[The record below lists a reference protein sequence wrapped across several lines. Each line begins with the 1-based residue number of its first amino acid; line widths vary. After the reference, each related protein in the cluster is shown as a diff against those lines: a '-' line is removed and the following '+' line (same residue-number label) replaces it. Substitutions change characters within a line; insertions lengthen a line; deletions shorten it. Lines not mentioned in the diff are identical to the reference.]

1 MSDEGLGIGH
11 AEGMALF
18 VKDAVVGDRVRT
30 KAVKVKKNYAFAR
43 TEEVL
48 QPSEDRTEPICPVA
62 RSCGG
67 CQIQEMRYEAQ
78 LRLKEQ
84 KVRNNLTRIGGFYI
98 DDNRI
103 INNADMKETGFG
115 EEISDAGIFCPII
128 GMDSPWKYRNKAQ
141 FPIGTGRDGKPI
153 AGFYAGRT
161 HSIIDNYRCDIGIE
175 ENRIILETVLDWMER
190 NHVSAYDEETG
201 KGIIRH
207 VMTRAGFAT
216 GQLMAVIVAAAE
228 RLPEEKQLTEA
239 LRTAVNGLETGS
251 GSRRFLLTSII
262 LNTNKEKTNVI
273 LGSGS
278 RALFGEDY
286 IEDKIGDL
294 TYRISSKSFY
304 QVNPEQ
310 TRVLYETALSYAGL
324 TGKETVWD
332 LYCGTGTISLFLA
345 QRAGKVIG
353 VEVIPDAIKNAE
365 NNAQINHIDNCQ
377 FIVGKAEDL
386 VDRLEKADVIVVDPP
401 RKGLDR
407 IVVDTI
413 LKSAPERIVYVS
425 CDSATL
431 ARDLKLFSEGGYQLK
446 KVQPVDMFPHTVH
459 VETVVLLSRE
469 KVDGHISIDL
479 DIEKLESKGGSA
491 TYPEI
496 KAYVKEKYGLNVSSL
511 YIGQI
516 KDKAGIKERKNY
528 NTGSGNGR
536 VPTCPPEKE
545 EAILDAFQHFNL
557 I

>member
-1 MSDEGLGIGH
+1 MKKNDIVEITIEDMSDEGLGIGH

-18 VKDAVVGDRVRT
+18 VKDAVVGDRVRA

-48 QPSEDRTEPICPVA
+48 QPSGDRTEPICPVA

-98 DDNRI
+98 DNNRI
-103 INNADMKETGFG
+103 MNNADMKETGSG
-115 EEISDAGIFCPII
+115 EESSGAGIFCPII
-128 GMDSPWKYRNKAQ
+128 GMDSPWEYRNKAQ
-141 FPIGTGRDGKPI
+141 FPVGTGRDGKPI

-161 HSIIDNYRCDIGIE
+161 HSIIDNHRCNIGIE
-175 ENRIILETVLDWMER
+175 ENQIILETVLDWMER
-190 NHVSAYDEETG
+190 NHVSAYSEETG

-216 GQLMAVIVAAAE
+216 GQLMAVIVAASD

-239 LRTAVNGLETGS
+239 LRTAVNGRETGS

-286 IEDKIGDL
+286 IEDKIGEL

-304 QVNPEQ
+304 QVNPAQ

-365 NNAQINHIDNCQ
+365 KNAQLNHIDNCK

-431 ARDLKLFSEGGYQLK
+431 ARDRKLFAEDGYQLE

-459 VETVVLLSRE
+459 VETVVLLTR
-469 KVDGHISIDL
+469 
-479 DIEKLESKGGSA
+479 
-491 TYPEI
+491 
-496 KAYVKEKYGLNVSSL
+496 
-511 YIGQI
+511 
-516 KDKAGIKERKNY
+516 
-528 NTGSGNGR
+528 NT
-536 VPTCPPEKE
+536 
-545 EAILDAFQHFNL
+545 
-557 I
+557 

>member
-18 VKDAVVGDRVRT
+18 VKDAVVGDRVRA

-48 QPSEDRTEPICPVA
+48 QPSEDRAEPICPVA

-98 DDNRI
+98 DDDRI
-103 INNADMKETGFG
+103 INNADMKETGSG
-115 EEISDAGIFCPII
+115 EEISDVGIFCPII

-161 HSIIDNYRCDIGIE
+161 HSIIDNHRCDIGIE

-190 NHVSAYDEETG
+190 NHVSAYNEETG

-239 LRTAVNGLETGS
+239 LLSAVNSHEAASCG
-251 GSRRFLLTSII
+251 RRQFRLTSII

-286 IEDKIGDL
+286 IEDKIGEL

-304 QVNPEQ
+304 QVNPAQ

-365 NNAQINHIDNCQ
+365 KNAQLNHIDNCQ

-413 LKSAPERIVYVS
+413 LESAPERIVYVS

-459 VETVVLLSRE
+459 VETVVLLTR
-469 KVDGHISIDL
+469 
-479 DIEKLESKGGSA
+479 
-491 TYPEI
+491 
-496 KAYVKEKYGLNVSSL
+496 
-511 YIGQI
+511 
-516 KDKAGIKERKNY
+516 
-528 NTGSGNGR
+528 NT
-536 VPTCPPEKE
+536 
-545 EAILDAFQHFNL
+545 
-557 I
+557 

>member
-18 VKDAVVGDRVRT
+18 VKDAVVGDRVRA

-48 QPSEDRTEPICPVA
+48 QPSEDRAEPICPVA

-84 KVRNNLTRIGGFYI
+84 KVRNNLMRIGGFYI

-103 INNADMKETGFG
+103 INNADMKETGSG

-141 FPIGTGRDGKPI
+141 FPIGTGRDGNPV

-161 HSIIDNYRCDIGIE
+161 HSIIDNHQCDIGIE
-175 ENRIILETVLDWMER
+175 ENRIVLETVLDWMKQY
-190 NHVSAYDEETG
+190 HVSAYNETTG
-201 KGIIRH
+201 MGIIRH

-216 GQLMAVIVAAAE
+216 GQLMVVIVAAVQ
-228 RLPEEKQLTEA
+228 RLPKEEQLVKALEA
-239 LRTAVNGLETGS
+239 ALKERS
-251 GSRRFLLTSII
+251 FHLTSIV
-262 LNTNKEKTNVI
+262 LNINKAKTNVI
-273 LGSGS
+273 LGEGS
-278 RALFGEDY
+278 RTLLGEDY
-286 IEDKIGDL
+286 IEDKIGEL

-304 QVNPEQ
+304 QVNPAQ
-310 TRVLYETALSYAGL
+310 TEKLYMTALSYAQL
-324 TGKETVWD
+324 TGEETVWD

-345 QRAGKVIG
+345 QKAGKVIG
-353 VEVIPDAIKNAE
+353 VEVIPDAIRNAEKNAD
-365 NNAQINHIDNCQ
+365 INHIDNCE
-377 FIVGKAEDL
+377 FIVGKAEDV
-386 VDRLEKADVIVVDPP
+386 VDRLEQAEVIVVDPP
-401 RKGLDR
+401 RKGLDHT
-407 IVVDTI
+407 VVDTI
-413 LKSAPERIVYVS
+413 LRCAPDRIVYVS

-431 ARDLKLFSEGGYQLK
+431 ARDLKLFAEGGYRIR

-459 VETVVLLSRE
+459 VETVVLLGRE
-469 KVDGHISIDL
+469 KVDGYIDLDL

-496 KAYVKEKYGLNVSSL
+496 KAYVKEK
-511 YIGQI
+511 IGKVANHYDQI
-516 KDKAGIKERKNY
+516 TGIDVILSVIKNPAA
-528 NTGSGNGR
+528 TGKHS
-536 VPTCPPEKE
+536 PTPHPRTILRGKRHPP
-545 EAILDAFQHFNL
+545 ILRQR
-557 I
+557 

>member
-18 VKDAVVGDRVRT
+18 VKDAVVGDRVRA

-48 QPSEDRTEPICPVA
+48 QPSGDRTEPICPVA

-103 INNADMKETGFG
+103 MNNADMKEAGSG
-115 EEISDAGIFCPII
+115 EESSGTGIFCPII
-128 GMDSPWKYRNKAQ
+128 GMDSPWEYRNKAQ
-141 FPIGTGRDGKPI
+141 FPVGTGRDGKPI
-153 AGFYAGRT
+153 AGLYAGRT
-161 HSIIDNYRCDIGIE
+161 YSIIDNHRCNIGVE
-175 ENRIILETVLDWMER
+175 ENQIILETVLDWMER
-190 NHVSAYDEETG
+190 NHVSAYSEETG

-216 GQLMAVIVAAAE
+216 GQLMAVIVAAAD

-239 LRTAVNGLETGS
+239 LLSAVNSHEAASCG
-251 GSRRFLLTSII
+251 RRQFRLTSII

-286 IEDKIGDL
+286 IEDKIGEL

-304 QVNPEQ
+304 QVNPAQ

-365 NNAQINHIDNCQ
+365 KNAQLNHIDNCQ
-377 FIVGKAEDL
+377 FIVGKAEYL

-459 VETVVLLSRE
+459 VETVCLLSNT
-469 KVDGHISIDL
+469 KDL
-479 DIEKLESKGGSA
+479 RRNS
-491 TYPEI
+491 T
-496 KAYVKEKYGLNVSSL
+496 
-511 YIGQI
+511 
-516 KDKAGIKERKNY
+516 
-528 NTGSGNGR
+528 T
-536 VPTCPPEKE
+536 
-545 EAILDAFQHFNL
+545 
-557 I
+557 

>member
-18 VKDAVVGDRVRT
+18 VKDAVVGDRVRA

-48 QPSEDRTEPICPVA
+48 QPSEERIEPICPVA

-98 DDNRI
+98 DDDRI
-103 INNADMKETGFG
+103 MNNADMEEDGSG
-115 EEISDAGIFCPII
+115 EESSGTGIFCLII

-161 HSIIDNYRCDIGIE
+161 HSIIDNHRCNIGIE
-175 ENRIILETVLDWMER
+175 ENQIILETVLDWMER
-190 NHVSAYDEETG
+190 NHVSAYSEETG

-216 GQLMAVIVAAAE
+216 GQLMAVIVAAADQ
-228 RLPEEKQLTEA
+228 LPEEKQLAEA
-239 LRTAVNGLETGS
+239 LRTAVNDRETGS

-286 IEDKIGDL
+286 IEDKIGEL

-304 QVNPEQ
+304 QVNPAQ

-365 NNAQINHIDNCQ
+365 KNAQLNHIDNCQ

-431 ARDLKLFSEGGYQLK
+431 ARDLKLFAEDGYQLE

-459 VETVVLLSRE
+459 VESVV
-469 KVDGHISIDL
+469 
-479 DIEKLESKGGSA
+479 KLTRA
-491 TYPEI
+491 
-496 KAYVKEKYGLNVSSL
+496 GL
-511 YIGQI
+511 
-516 KDKAGIKERKNY
+516 
-528 NTGSGNGR
+528 
-536 VPTCPPEKE
+536 
-545 EAILDAFQHFNL
+545 
-557 I
+557 

>member
-1 MSDEGLGIGH
+1 MKKNDIVEITIEDMSDEGLGIGH

-18 VKDAVVGDRVRT
+18 VKDAVVGDRVRA

-48 QPSEDRTEPICPVA
+48 QPSGDRTEPICPVA

-98 DDNRI
+98 DNNRI
-103 INNADMKETGFG
+103 INKADIKGAGSG
-115 EEISDAGIFCPII
+115 EESSGAGIFCPII
-128 GMDSPWKYRNKAQ
+128 GMDSPWEYRNKAQ
-141 FPIGTGRDGKPI
+141 FPVGTGRDGKPI

-161 HSIIDNYRCDIGIE
+161 HSIIDNHRCNIGVE
-175 ENRIILETVLDWMER
+175 ENQIILETVLDWMER
-190 NHVSAYDEETG
+190 NHVSAYSEETG

-216 GQLMAVIVAAAE
+216 GQLMAVIVAAAD

-239 LRTAVNGLETGS
+239 LLSAVNSHEAASCG
-251 GSRRFLLTSII
+251 RRQFRLTSII

-286 IEDKIGDL
+286 IEDKIGEL

-304 QVNPEQ
+304 QVNPAQ

-365 NNAQINHIDNCQ
+365 KNAQLNHIDNCQ
-377 FIVGKAEDL
+377 FIVGKAEYL

-431 ARDLKLFSEGGYQLK
+431 ARDLKLFAEDGYQLE

-459 VETVVLLSRE
+459 VESVV
-469 KVDGHISIDL
+469 
-479 DIEKLESKGGSA
+479 KLTRA
-491 TYPEI
+491 
-496 KAYVKEKYGLNVSSL
+496 GL
-511 YIGQI
+511 
-516 KDKAGIKERKNY
+516 
-528 NTGSGNGR
+528 
-536 VPTCPPEKE
+536 
-545 EAILDAFQHFNL
+545 
-557 I
+557 